1 MIAEM
6 VAEMLARG
14 VPHDLIVMAVRT
26 AEEARSTSP
35 VESRVDKA
43 AENRRAWDR
52 ARKAEKRNSGGN
64 RVEIPPDGNVA
75 SLEEYKTN
83 TKPSSRDRG
92 CRIPPDFEPD
102 LNVALSRG
110 MSRKRAETQA
120 AKFKNYWMAKSGR
133 DAVKLDWEKTWENW
147 VISDLER
154 NPPDAK
160 PEERADLGGFYAP
173 ADSPQLEAWDQFGLR
188 TKGKRYPRDRS
199 GGWRF
204 PDEWPPTQQ
213 AAAE

>member
-1 MIAEM
+1 MTPIADMIEQM
-6 VAEMLARG
+6 VAGGVAMEMIL
-14 VPHDLIVMAVRT
+14 VAVR
-26 AEEARSTSP
+26 
-35 VESRVDKA
+35 A
-43 AENRRAWDR
+43 AELSRGNSGGIPVDVS
-52 ARKAEKRNSGGN
+52 AEKRRAYDRERKRIKKHSGGIP
-64 RVEIPPDGNVA
+64 VENPRNSNVA
-75 SLEEYKTN
+75 SIEEYKS
-83 TKPSSRDRG
+83 KPSSRDRG
-92 CRIPPDFEPD
+92 CRIPADFEPD

-160 PEERADLGGFYAP
+160 PEERDDLGGFYAP

-188 TKGKRYPRDRS
+188 TKGRRYPRDRS